1 MKKTV
6 KRIVV
11 CVLAVILSSIACISA
26 FAENVAEIYSES
38 FAVNSGENVTIPVY
52 IKNNPGIMGYKIT
65 VEYDENV
72 FVPVSISRGDAFSG
86 GMFIDNIDV
95 SHDGSFLVLWSNTSN
110 CFDNGLL
117 FLIEFQT
124 NQNAKGKH
132 VINISSSDDDTFN
145 ESWQTVKIKSNSS
158 TIDFG
163 GENTEVSFFQRIVI
177 VIKRI
182 WSVILDFFGRNV
194 IVK

>member
-6 KRIVV
+6 KRILV

-72 FVPVSISRGDAFSG
+72 FVPLSVSRGDAF
-86 GMFIDNIDV
+86 
-95 SHDGSFLVLWSNTSN
+95 
-110 CFDNGLL
+110 
-117 FLIEFQT
+117 
-124 NQNAKGKH
+124 
-132 VINISSSDDDTFN
+132 
-145 ESWQTVKIKSNSS
+145 
-158 TIDFG
+158 
-163 GENTEVSFFQRIVI
+163 
-177 VIKRI
+177 
-182 WSVILDFFGRNV
+182 
-194 IVK
+194 